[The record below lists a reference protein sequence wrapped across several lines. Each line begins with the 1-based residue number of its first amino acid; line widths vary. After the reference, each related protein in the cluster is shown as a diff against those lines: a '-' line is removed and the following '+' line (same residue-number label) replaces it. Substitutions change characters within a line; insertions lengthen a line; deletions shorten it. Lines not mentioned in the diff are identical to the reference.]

1 MSNKKKKTKEITIK
15 RCRKQGRP
23 DGLRMKTVLGYT
35 FPDFVEAISSR
46 WPRKLCYSVF
56 RDQQS
61 DMTFGELGIY
71 AKSVASYLLQMGYQK
86 GEKIAVFGESCPHWM
101 VMYLGITYIGCIA
114 VPILPDF
121 TEGEA
126 KNILTESGAKGICL
140 NLKAYGKVK
149 SFIEEHSLNVFRMED
164 LVHIHE
170 IPEGFNYLSA
180 PGFPLKSQKIDDKAV
195 AKRKPEESDV
205 ASIIFTSGTTGTSKG
220 VVLTHM
226 NILRNADFSSDVYI
240 KIKPG
245 CKVLSILPMSHV
257 YEFTIGQILT
267 LMCGCHITFLGK
279 PPAVSVLM
287 PAFKEIRP
295 HVMLTV
301 PLLIEKVYKAAVMPV
316 LKDNPKIKKAMNT
329 PLKGF
334 VFYLIGRKLKT
345 TFGGRLVFFGIGGAP
360 LDKEVEKF
368 LHTARFPYALGYGLT
383 ETAPLIAGCSPTHS
397 SQKPGYIGKVLDD
410 DHVVLLGK
418 NEEGVGEIA
427 VKGVNVMTGYY
438 NNPELNKEAFT
449 KDGYFKTGDLG
460 AFDKRGRLAIKG
472 RVKTMILGPGGENI
486 YPESIESVINNMS
499 FVQESL
505 VVPENGGL
513 LALIKIDLKAFADK
527 KMIDTKEA
535 KDEAIKYIAALR
547 KEINAQLSAFSRI
560 DDVELQEEEFERTPS
575 QKIKRFLYSSGDQR
589 KKQSEK
595 NSAAVAEA
603 KPVEEKKAP
612 EPKAAKTPKDEIK
625 KKKAE
630 LILNYKNS
638 LKEEKKNWKLEKQ
651 KIRTERKALEKR
663 LEDAKIDRKENV
675 EKAKA
680 RFKKQKS
687 KLKGK

>member
-1 MSNKKKKTKEITIK
+1 MSNKKKEKEITFK
-15 RCRKQGRP
+15 RCRKAGRP

-46 WPRKLCYSVF
+46 WSRKLCYSIF

-61 DMTFGELGIY
+61 DMTFGELAIY
-71 AKSVASYLLQMGYQK
+71 SRSVASYLLSMGYQK
-86 GEKIAVFGESCPHWM
+86 GEKIAIFGESCPHWM

-121 TEGEA
+121 TECEA
-126 KNILTESGAKGICL
+126 RNILAESGAKGVCL
-140 NLKAYGKVK
+140 NQRAFGKV
-149 SFIEEHSLNVFRMED
+149 SAFITENNLSIFRMED

-170 IPEGFNYLSA
+170 IPEGFNYLTA
-180 PGFPLKSQKIDDKAV
+180 PGFPLTTQKIDDKAI
-195 AKRKPEESDV
+195 ASRKPDEDDV

-220 VVLTHM
+220 VVLSHK
-226 NILRNADFSSDVYI
+226 NILRNADFSTDEFV
-240 KIKPG
+240 KVKPG
-245 CKVLSILPMSHV
+245 YKVLSILPMSHV

-316 LKDNPKIKKAMNT
+316 LKDNPKIKRMMKT
-329 PLKGF
+329 PLKGL
-334 VFYLIGRKLKT
+334 VYRLIGHKLET

-368 LHTARFPYALGYGLT
+368 LHAAHFPYAIGYGLT
-383 ETAPLIAGCSPTHS
+383 ETAPLIAGCCPTHS
-397 SQKPGYIGKVLDD
+397 SQKPGYIGKVLND
-410 DHVVLLGK
+410 DHVVLLSK
-418 NEEGVGEIA
+418 NDEGVGEIA
-427 VKGVNVMTGYY
+427 VKGVNVMSGYY

-449 KDGYFKTGDLG
+449 ADGYFKTGDLG
-460 AFDKRGRLAIKG
+460 AFDKKGRLAIMG

-513 LALIKIDLKAFADK
+513 LALIKIDLKAFAEK
-527 KMIDTKEA
+527 KMLDTKQA
-535 KDEAIKYIAALR
+535 KDEAIKYIASLR
-547 KEINAQLSAFSRI
+547 KDINAQLSSFSRI

-575 QKIKRFLYSSGDQR
+575 QKIKRFLYSSGDKR

-595 NSAAVAEA
+595 NSA
-603 KPVEEKKAP
+603 PVQDVKTAEEKKAA
-612 EPKAAKTPKDEIK
+612 EPKPAKPTKSEIAK
-625 KKKAE
+625 EREE
-630 LILNYKNS
+630 LILKYKDS
-638 LKEEKKNWKLEKQ
+638 IIQEKKNWQIEKE
-651 KIRTERKALEKR
+651 KIRAERKLLDQRYQE
-663 LEDAKIDRKENV
+663 AKTARKENL

-687 KLKGK
+687 KLKG